1 MIVHHVL
8 TNGLLFFSFA
18 VRYHRIGV
26 IVLFLHD
33 ISDVFL
39 EFSKLCVAFKSR
51 GGKYHLMPDILSVVG
66 VSCFALVWL
75 YCRLYLYPL
84 KVLFS
89 CGCDARPVLPAAPFY
104 FFFNAM
110 LWALFF
116 MNIWWFTFIVWLLV
130 RIIVGKSTG
139 VEDTR
144 EIPEQSEK
152 EKQLANGENIANG
165 ELHES
170 AGDKAVLMYNGNGIK
185 RTGENGEHVVH
196 DNEQLRHRQ
205 AHTKKASP

>member
-1 MIVHHVL
+1 M
-8 TNGLLFFSFA
+8 
-18 VRYHRIGV
+18 
-26 IVLFLHD
+26 
-33 ISDVFL
+33 
-39 EFSKLCVAFKSR
+39 
-51 GGKYHLMPDILSVVG
+51 
-66 VSCFALVWL
+66 
-75 YCRLYLYPL
+75 
-84 KVLFS
+84 
-89 CGCDARPVLPAAPFY
+89 
-104 FFFNAM
+104 
-110 LWALFF
+110 
-116 MNIWWFTFIVWLLV
+116 
-130 RIIVGKSTG
+130 
-139 VEDTR
+139 EDTR